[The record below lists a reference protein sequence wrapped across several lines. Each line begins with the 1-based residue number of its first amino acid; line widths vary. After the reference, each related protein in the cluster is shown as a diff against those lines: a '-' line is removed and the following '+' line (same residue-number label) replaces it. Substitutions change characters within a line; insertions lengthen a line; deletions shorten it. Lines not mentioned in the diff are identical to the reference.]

1 MLKALDPA
9 AIERDLTAQIED
21 AGIEAEIQEM
31 TDALRLAPLNPI
43 PRPANAAITQRRSNR

>member
-1 MLKALDPA
+1 MLKALDPP

-43 PRPANAAITQRRSNR
+43 PRSASAVITPRRSDR